1 MDSKNKIVYLK
12 TKDYFKSGESFDLLF
27 DKERNMLVTFPQPS
41 NDKIGF
47 YYDSDEYISHTDS
60 KRGIMPFL
68 YQKVKRHSL
77 QNKLALINSMVSSK
91 GRLLDVGA
99 GTGDFCIAASKEGWK
114 VQGVEP
120 NDNARVVAREKGV
133 QLTSSMADYKNQFF
147 DVITLWHVLEHLPNL
162 EEQIQELKNLL
173 NPNGA
178 LIVAVPNYRSFDAKY
193 YKEYWAAF
201 DVPRHLWHFSQKSM
215 KLLFGDFFKLEK
227 TKPMIFDSFY
237 VSLLS
242 EKYKSGN
249 SFSIKA
255 LLIGLWS
262 NIKAIS
268 SKEYS
273 SLIYCFRKTK

>member
-1 MDSKNKIVYLK
+1 MDSKNKIVYLRA
-12 TKDYFKSGESFDLLF
+12 KDYFKSGESFDLLF
-27 DKERNMLVTFPQPS
+27 DKERDMLVTFPQPS

-47 YYDSDEYISHTDS
+47 YYESSNYISHTDS
-60 KRGIMPFL
+60 KKGIMSFL

-91 GRLLDVGA
+91 GSLLDVGA
-99 GTGDFCIAASKEGWK
+99 GTGDFCIAASKKGWK

-120 NDNARVVAREKGV
+120 NDNARAVAREKGV
-133 QLTSSMADYKNQFF
+133 QLTSSMSDYKNQFF

-178 LIVAVPNYRSFDAKY
+178 LIIAVPNYRSFDSKY

-227 TKPMIFDSFY
+227 VKPMIFDSFY